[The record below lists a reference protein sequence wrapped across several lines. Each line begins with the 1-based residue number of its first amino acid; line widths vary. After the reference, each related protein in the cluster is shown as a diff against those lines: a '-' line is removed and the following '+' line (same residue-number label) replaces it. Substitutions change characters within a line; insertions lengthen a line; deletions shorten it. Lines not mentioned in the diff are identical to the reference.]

1 MTVIPDHEHEHL
13 KLRRIASVLLP
24 GDDTSPPATSVPD
37 YDELLSKAVEV
48 IGAEQ
53 PMLTRALKQ
62 LPDDADWDAL
72 KEFADSEPDG
82 FEVVAAVV
90 SGAYFMSTT
99 VLDALHY
106 PHGPRRATP
115 FGLVADELESGVL
128 EPVMERAPMVRSVG
142 ATDQEKTR

>member
-53 PMLTRALKQ
+53 PMLTRALEQ

-72 KEFADSEPDG
+72 KEFADNEPDG
-82 FEVVAAVV
+82 FR
-90 SGAYFMSTT
+90 SRGRGG
-99 VLDALHY
+99 LRRLLHVD
-106 PHGPRRATP
+106 HGPGWHCHVVELAAT
-115 FGLVADELESGVL
+115 GRIRE
-128 EPVMERAPMVRSVG
+128 
-142 ATDQEKTR
+142 